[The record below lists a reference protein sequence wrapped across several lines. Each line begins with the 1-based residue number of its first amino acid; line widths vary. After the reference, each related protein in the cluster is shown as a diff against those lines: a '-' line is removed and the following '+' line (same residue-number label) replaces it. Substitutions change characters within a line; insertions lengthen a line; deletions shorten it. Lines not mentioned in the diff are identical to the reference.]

1 MVLSIVELREQ
12 REALVKTLEVPNVS
26 TEWI

>member
-12 REALVKTLEVPNVS
+12 REALVKTLEDRNVS